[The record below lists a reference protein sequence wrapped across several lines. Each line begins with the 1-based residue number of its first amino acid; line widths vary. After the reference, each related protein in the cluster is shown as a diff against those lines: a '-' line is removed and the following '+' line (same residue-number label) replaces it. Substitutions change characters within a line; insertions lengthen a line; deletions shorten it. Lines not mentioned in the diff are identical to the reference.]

1 MKVKK
6 IVLVGMLT
14 SLLLSACGGGGGG
27 GSSVSATQVPFFT
40 EVLNALQFN
49 MPYAHTSVTAPV
61 AIDINHDG
69 KDDFVMHMFSA
80 PLTAGLADTAQCVN
94 QFKIFISQTDGT
106 FQDQTSSFVDGPAD
120 LGGCARKVRVADING
135 DGKQDLIYAINQEDG
150 RYSTDLSIWDA
161 QMAAVVSVGSK
172 YIIQKF
178 GDLSWYHSIGTMTD
192 SVGNN
197 LVTGA
202 GYTHQLT
209 PASYQFA
216 TNGSASRTTLPV
228 PPISA
233 TSFEFLAD
241 GQLGLESNL
250 LIQASNVTYEY
261 TSAEGYIKS
270 NGQWNR
276 ISSLALAPAA
286 GFVNSIPYN
295 NAPASSEPVFQ
306 LNGKY
311 LTYAGMS
318 ESCKIK
324 LTPTSA
330 PIVLFNI
337 SGGVIQNY
345 PTSATLRQTDLP
357 IYSTFVG
364 VTIQNGQLVQV
375 PINITTQPTNYISFS
390 CVDVNGDGY
399 DDIVV
404 APINTDGVSYVYLN
418 DHNNGFTYFDKS
430 NFPTLTNLNPAEQM
444 TSLLH
449 DFDGDSIPDLLV
461 FPTEKNG
468 AGSATIKYFKGNKY
482 MK

>member
-1 MKVKK
+1 MKK
-6 IVLVGMLT
+6 LT
-14 SLLLSACGGGGGG
+14 LLLLPFFLTACGGGGGG
-27 GSSVSATQVPFFT
+27 GATVADTPVSFFT
-40 EVLNALQFN
+40 EVASALQVN
-49 MPYAHTSVTAPV
+49 MPYEHTTATAPV

-69 KDDFVMHMFSA
+69 KDDFVMHMWSA
-80 PLTAGLADTAQCVN
+80 PLTFGLATTTQCVN
-94 QFKIFISQTDGT
+94 QFKIFIKQADGT
-106 FQDQTSSFVDGPAD
+106 FQDQTSSYVDGSTD
-120 LGGCARKVRVADING
+120 LGGCARKVRAVDING
-135 DGKQDLIYAINQEDG
+135 DGKKDLIYAINQEDG
-150 RYSTDLSIWDA
+150 RNSSDVHVWDA
-161 QMAAVVSVGSK
+161 QMAALVSVGSK
-172 YIIQKF
+172 YVIQKF

-197 LVTGA
+197 LVTGN
-202 GYTHQLT
+202 GYTNGIA
-209 PASYQFA
+209 ASAYQVI
-216 TNGSASRTTLPV
+216 ASGNVTQTAMNV
-228 PPISA
+228 PPISPN
-233 TSFEFLAD
+233 SFEFLSD
-241 GQLGLESNL
+241 GTLGLESNL
-250 LIQASNVTYEY
+250 LIQASNQLNEY
-261 TSAEGYIKS
+261 TSAEGYVKR

-276 ISSLALAPAA
+276 ISSLALAPTV
-286 GFVNSIPYN
+286 GSVNSVPWN

-306 LNGKY
+306 VNGKY

-318 ESCKIK
+318 ETCKIK

-337 SGGVIQNY
+337 GGAVIPNY
-345 PTSATLRQTDLP
+345 PTNTTLRQSDLQV
-357 IYSTFVG
+357 YSTFVG
-364 VTIQNGQLVQV
+364 ATIQNGQLVQV
-375 PINITTQPTNYISFS
+375 PINITTQSTNSISFS

-399 DDIVV
+399 EDIVV

-468 AGSATIKYFKGNKY
+468 AGAATIKYFKGNKY